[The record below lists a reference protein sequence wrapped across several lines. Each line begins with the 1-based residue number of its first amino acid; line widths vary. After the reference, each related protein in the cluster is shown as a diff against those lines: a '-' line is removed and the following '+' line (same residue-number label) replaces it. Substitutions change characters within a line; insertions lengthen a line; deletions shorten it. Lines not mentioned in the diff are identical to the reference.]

1 MSTANE
7 LRQLKVEE
15 LRARV
20 GELKQQIFD
29 MKSKHNTGVLDS
41 TADLSKSRREI
52 ARCLTVAREAELG
65 LVRTARAVPAPA
77 GGERKKAASP
87 RAEKADKPAKKAGK
101 AKE

>member
-7 LRQLKVEE
+7 LRQLKIDE
-15 LRARV
+15 LSARV

-41 TADLSKSRREI
+41 TAELSKSRREI
-52 ARCLTVAREAELG
+52 ARCLTVAREAQLG
-65 LVRTARAVPAPA
+65 LKREAKAAPKPA
-77 GGERKKAASP
+77 GGEKRKPGAK
-87 RAEKADKPAKKAGK
+87 AEKTDKPAKKAGK

>member
-15 LRARV
+15 LRTRV

-41 TADLSKSRREI
+41 TADLGKSRREI

-65 LVRTARAVPAPA
+65 LKREAKAAPKPA
-77 GGERKKAASP
+77 G
-87 RAEKADKPAKKAGK
+87 AEKKGAGAKAEKPAKKAGK